1 MATLVGLPIA
11 DAQAAVAAAPASQ
24 TKRPRDLRLDVFR
37 GLGLL
42 LIFINHVPDNP
53 LYWVTLAGIAFCDA
67 ADLFVFISGYAAAL
81 VFGSVASRSGMM
93 FAAAQILRRCWTLY
107 IAHIFLFV
115 LFTAQ
120 VAWAVQRLDNP
131 MFAEELNVAS
141 FLREPHIAVIKALLL
156 QLQPIYMNI
165 LPLYIVLLGALIFV
179 LPVLRHSRWLV
190 VGLSAVCYGLVLFTD
205 MNFASYPEGH
215 WYFNPF
221 AWQALFFAGVVLGWR
236 HEIQGRVWAPPR
248 GFVIACAIV
257 LAVCVVLKATFNFGW
272 LPGRMMEFIWAIADK
287 TDAGPLRIVNFLT
300 LAVVVVALVP
310 MGAAWLA
317 RPWLRPLVIMGQNSL
332 NVFCFGIFL
341 TVLAHALIIEMEG
354 RYLAP
359 LLATLG
365 GAAAMYLVALWGEW
379 TKGRGGPRMEA
390 A

>member
-1 MATLVGLPIA
+1 MATLVSEPIA
-11 DAQAAVAAAPASQ
+11 GTVASMASVQAAPS
-24 TKRPRDLRLDVFR
+24 KRPRDLRLDVFR

-53 LYWVTLAGIAFCDA
+53 LYWFTLAGVAFCDA

-81 VFGSVASRSGMM
+81 VFGGVAGRSGML

-107 IAHIFLFV
+107 VAHIFLFV

-141 FLREPHIAVIKALLL
+141 FLREPHVAVMKALLL

-165 LPLYIVLLGALIFV
+165 LPLYIVLLGALIVV
-179 LPVLRHSRWLV
+179 LPILRYSRWLV
-190 VGLSAVCYGLVLFTD
+190 VGLSAVAYLAVLVTD
-205 MNFASYPEGH
+205 MNFASYPDGH

-236 HEIQGRVWAPPR
+236 HEVQARVWAPPR
-248 GFVIACAIV
+248 GFVLGCAVV
-257 LAVCVVLKATFNFGW
+257 LALCLALKAAFNFGW
-272 LPGRMMEFIWAIADK
+272 LPGPVMEIIWTVADK

-300 LAVVVVALVP
+300 LAVVVIALVP

-317 RPWLRPLVIMGQNSL
+317 QPWLRPLVIMGQNAL

-341 TVLAHALIIEMEG
+341 TVLAHALMIELEG

-359 LLATLG
+359 VLATLG
-365 GAAAMYLVALWGEW
+365 GAVAMYLLALWGEW
-379 TKGRGGPRMEA
+379 TKGRGGPRVEGA
-390 A
+390 